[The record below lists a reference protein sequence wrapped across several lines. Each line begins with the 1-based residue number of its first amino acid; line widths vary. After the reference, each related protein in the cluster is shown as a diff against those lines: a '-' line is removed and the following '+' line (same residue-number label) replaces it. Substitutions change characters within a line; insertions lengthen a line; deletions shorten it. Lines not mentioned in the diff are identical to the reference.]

1 MVKTCLNKFSVLP
14 AFPRLTN
21 LFGINI
27 IKAKSLGRSVLS
39 LTLFSMGLAMASCG
53 VKKSAEEVIPENLNN
68 LSDTAKVAY
77 MMELVTPDS
86 VARYICDASLGRY
99 PQARI
104 DTFATATAYAYQHY
118 ADTCLISFSQEL
130 DSYAANLPLA
140 EKMRIYAMGGQSNPQ
155 GLGYEMGLE
164 YVNYIRENKM
174 SVEDVKKEINAFK
187 EACGEDSLTY
197 IRFIKGFKTVLNADR
212 GKDLP
217 EQIYTVFINY

>member
-1 MVKTCLNKFSVLP
+1 MLRAFQRPLRSFRSNFNISNALANAALSV
-14 AFPRLTN
+14 AVIAS
-21 LFGINI
+21 GMI
-27 IKAKSLGRSVLS
+27 
-39 LTLFSMGLAMASCG
+39 MASCG
-53 VKKSAEEVIPENLNN
+53 SKKSVEQEVSENLSN

-77 MMELVTPDS
+77 MMRVVTPDS

-104 DTFATATAYAYQHY
+104 DTFTIATAYAYQHY

-130 DSYAANLPLA
+130 DYYSANLPLPD
-140 EKMRIYAMGGQSNPQ
+140 KMKIYSMGGQSNPQ

-174 SVEDVKKEINAFK
+174 SVDDVKREINAFK
-187 EACGEDSLTY
+187 DACGEDSLTY
-197 IRFIKGFKTVLNADR
+197 IRFLKGFKTVLNADR

>member
-1 MVKTCLNKFSVLP
+1 MRAFRRPLTSLRSNISVSKAL
-14 AFPRLTN
+14 ATAALSVAVMATGLT
-21 LFGINI
+21 
-27 IKAKSLGRSVLS
+27 
-39 LTLFSMGLAMASCG
+39 MASCG
-53 VKKSAEEVIPENLNN
+53 SKKSVETVKPKDLSN

-77 MMELVTPDS
+77 MMKIVTPDS

-99 PQARI
+99 PQAKI
-104 DTFATATAYAYQHY
+104 DTFAIATAYAYQHY

-130 DSYAANLPLA
+130 DYYSANLPLPD
-140 EKMRIYAMGGQSNPQ
+140 KMKIYSMGGQSNPQ

-174 SVEDVKKEINAFK
+174 SVDDVKTEINAFK

-197 IRFIKGFKTVLNADR
+197 IRFLKGFKTVLNADR

-217 EQIYTVFINY
+217 EQIYTVFIDY

>member
-1 MVKTCLNKFSVLP
+1 MKT
-14 AFPRLTN
+14 
-21 LFGINI
+21 GIN
-27 IKAKSLGRSVLS
+27 KKSFNR
-39 LTLFSMGLAMASCG
+39 TALFKGVAALAIGLAVTSCG
-53 VKKSAEEVIPENLNN
+53 SKKGSDEVAPENLSN
-68 LSDTAKVAY
+68 LPDTAKVAY
-77 MMELVTPDS
+77 MMRTVSPDS

-104 DTFATATAYAYQHY
+104 DTFAIATAYAYQNY
-118 ADTCLISFSQEL
+118 ADTCLIAFSQEL
-130 DSYAANLPLA
+130 DYYSANLPLP
-140 EKMRIYAMGGQSNPQ
+140 EKMKIYSMGGQSNPQ

-174 SVEDVKKEINAFK
+174 SVDDVKREINAFK
-187 EACGEDSLTY
+187 GACGEDSLTY